1 MFPLVLTD
9 EQKILLTTLLENAI
23 EELRSEIHET
33 DRSAYKEMLKTR
45 REEYQKILTH
55 LKPVEQLAD
64 R

>member
-1 MFPLVLTD
+1 VLTD

-23 EELRSEIHET
+23 EELRNEIHET
-33 DRSAYKEMLKTR
+33 DRSAYKDMLKNR